1 MLGLQLR
8 FWCAAAILRCC
19 CQSILLCCWW
29 CSVLTSVLTSVVGW
43 YVQTFLEHIHEE
55 EHRMMPALRWGGMSV
70 VLMCSA

>member
-1 MLGLQLR
+1 
-8 FWCAAAILRCC
+8 
-19 CQSILLCCWW
+19 
-29 CSVLTSVLTSVVGW
+29 VLTSVLTSVVGW